1 MCAQLNDALKQEIET
16 FVDRILAA
24 KQSDPTADVQSL
36 ETQIDHL
43 VYHLY
48 NLTPEEI
55 AIVEG
60 GKGEVTR
67 RFCPNMPKS
76 LDFV

>member
-1 MCAQLNDALKQEIET
+1 MQLIDEQKQTIET
-16 FVDRILAA
+16 LVDRILTA
-24 KQSDPTADVQSL
+24 KQSDPAAGVRPL

-55 AIVEG
+55 AIEEG
-60 GKGEVTR
+60 SKVAVLQCGSGKGLPTPDVG
-67 RFCPNMPKS
+67 C
-76 LDFV
+76 